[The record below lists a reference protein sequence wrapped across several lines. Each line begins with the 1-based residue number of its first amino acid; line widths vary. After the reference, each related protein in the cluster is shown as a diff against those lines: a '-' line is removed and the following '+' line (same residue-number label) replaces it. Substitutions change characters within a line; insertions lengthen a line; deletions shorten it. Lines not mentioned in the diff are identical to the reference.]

1 MAFIVYGPAYSTY
14 ARTVRLAFEEK
25 GAPYELVE
33 VDMMGGKHHAPEH
46 LARNPFGPVPAFA
59 HDGLM
64 LYETDAI
71 IRYVDE
77 AAPGPSLVPGDA
89 KGRARM
95 SQLIGINNSY
105 GYPSIILKLFW
116 QRAIV
121 PLTGGQPDEKIV
133 EDSLPRVALCLA
145 EAERIMGGNAWLAGP
160 AVSLADLM
168 WAPVIAYMTTT
179 PEAQALM
186 AARPGL
192 SRWWQAMSARPSMA
206 KTAPQLG

>member
-1 MAFIVYGPAYSTY
+1 MAFVVYGPAYSTY
-14 ARTVRLAFEEK
+14 ARTARLALEEK
-25 GAPYELVE
+25 GTPYELVE
-33 VDMMGGKHHAPEH
+33 VDMIGGKHHAPEH
-46 LARNPFGPVPAFA
+46 LARNPFGPVPAFG

-77 AAPGPSLVPGDA
+77 VAPGPSLVPGDA
-89 KGRARM
+89 RGRARM

-121 PLTGGQPDEKIV
+121 PMMGGQGDEQIV
-133 EDSLPRVALCLA
+133 QDSLPRVALCLA
-145 EAERIMGGNAWLAGP
+145 EAERIMGGNPWMAGSE
-160 AVSLADLM
+160 VSLADLM

-179 PEAQALM
+179 PESEALM
-186 AARPGL
+186 AKRPGL
-192 SRWWQAMSARPSMA
+192 ARWWQAMSARPSMV
-206 KTAPQLG
+206 KTAPKLG